1 VVKATPLSKF
11 TVKVPLLLFVM
22 LLIPTPDNP
31 VSPTGPGGPGG
42 PALVETLSGGLEV
55 IKSGVIIFSVATNC
69 VIEVRST
76 T

>member
-1 VVKATPLSKF
+1 
-11 TVKVPLLLFVM
+11 M